1 MESNDNNVYDGPIIP
16 FNMALSGLLI
26 GGDVAARWHILNAR
40 SERARQQ
47 IANAH
52 STVLFHGSLLMWNIK
67 RKEGGSCEGGSGWNK
82 HGTNDAVTDKRKK
95 RRGKECCTLRFSQ
108 RSRRHSHVMAEEKKS
123 EV

>member
-26 GGDVAARWHILNAR
+26 GVGSVAAWWHILNAR
-40 SERARQQ
+40 RERARQQ

-67 RKEGGSCEGGSGWNK
+67 RKEGGNCDGREWLEQTWNK
-82 HGTNDAVTDKRKK
+82 
-95 RRGKECCTLRFSQ
+95 
-108 RSRRHSHVMAEEKKS
+108 
-123 EV
+123 